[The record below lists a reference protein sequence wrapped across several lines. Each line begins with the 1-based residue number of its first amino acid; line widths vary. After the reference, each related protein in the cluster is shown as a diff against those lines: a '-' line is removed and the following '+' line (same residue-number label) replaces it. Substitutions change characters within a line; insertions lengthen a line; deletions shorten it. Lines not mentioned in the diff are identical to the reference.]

1 MRHNFDSVYVII
13 NRTTFKIGGN
23 HMAELLSI
31 EQLDNDWTQVIGSE
45 FEKDYFKTLNDFL
58 KIEYQTQIIYPDKND
73 IFNTFKYTSYS
84 SLKVVL
90 IGQDPYHGPGQA
102 HGLSFSVKPGVPAP
116 PSLVNIF
123 KELHE
128 DMGVQIP
135 KNGYLKHW
143 AEQGVLLLNTVLT
156 VRAGEAHSHRGKGW
170 ETFTD
175 QVIRS
180 INERQDPVVFWLWGK
195 PAQDKAKLITN
206 AKHLII
212 KAPHPSP
219 LSVYRG
225 FYGSKPFSKTND
237 FLLANGK
244 APIDWTLSDL

>member
-1 MRHNFDSVYVII
+1 
-13 NRTTFKIGGN
+13 
-23 HMAELLSI
+23 MAELLSI
-31 EQLDNDWTQVIGSE
+31 AQLDNDWTQVIGSE
-45 FEKDYFKTLNDFL
+45 FEKDYFKSLNDFL
-58 KIEYQTQIIYPDKND
+58 KLEYQTQIIYPDKND
-73 IFNTFKYTSYS
+73 IFNTFRYTPFS

-102 HGLSFSVKPGVPAP
+102 HGLSFSVKPGIPAP
-116 PSLVNIF
+116 PSLVNIY
-123 KELHE
+123 KELHD

-135 KNGYLKHW
+135 KHGYLKHW

-180 INERQDPVVFWLWGK
+180 INDRQDPVVFWLWGK

-206 AKHLII
+206 PKHLILM
-212 KAPHPSP
+212 APHPSP

-244 APIDWTLSDL
+244 APIDWTLSDF

>member
-1 MRHNFDSVYVII
+1 M
-13 NRTTFKIGGN
+13 K
-23 HMAELLSI
+23 ELLSI
-31 EQLDNDWTQVIGSE
+31 EQLDNDWTQVIGPE
-45 FEKDYFKTLNDFL
+45 FEKDYFKSLNDFL
-58 KIEYQTQIIYPDKND
+58 KLEYQTQTIYPDKND
-73 IFNTFKYTSYS
+73 IFNAFKYTPFS

-102 HGLSFSVKPGVPAP
+102 HGLSFSVKPGIPAP
-116 PSLVNIF
+116 PSLVNIY
-123 KELHE
+123 KELND
-128 DMGVQIP
+128 DMRVQIP
-135 KNGYLKHW
+135 KHGYLKHW
-143 AEQGVLLLNTVLT
+143 ADQGVLLLNTVLT

-180 INERQDPVVFWLWGK
+180 INDRQDPVVFWLWGK

-206 AKHLII
+206 TNHLILM
-212 KAPHPSP
+212 APHPSP

-237 FLLANGK
+237 FLSANGK
-244 APIDWTLSDL
+244 APIDWTLSDF